1 VAEVFEEVS
10 DLGRSDAEEGERRE
24 VVFVEELSFGG
35 FMAVFGSATC
45 DFGKEEKLVGMEGV
59 GRMAV
64 KIAVEDRGEFGD
76 ADFVAG
82 FLVRFAGGGDGG
94 RFTYVSPAARKSP
107 PAIFQFADKQ
117 DATVLEGGNAGIHFW
132 SGIAGLLGEEL
143 SNRGRIGKR
152 GACSHHF
159 CGDLPDLLIP
169 MNIKLFL
176 AIGEAGLGEGLKAA
190 RPGKPLRNRHES
202 ILAVPKD
209 GNKPANGSVCG
220 TNDPQA

>member
-10 DLGRSDAEEGERRE
+10 DLGRCDTQEGERRE
-24 VVFVEELSFGG
+24 MVFVEELGFGG
-35 FMAVFGSATC
+35 FMAVFGSATG

-59 GRMAV
+59 GRMTM
-64 KIAVEDRGEFGD
+64 KIAVEDRSELGD
-76 ADFVAG
+76 ANFVAG

-94 RFTYVSPAARKSP
+94 RFTDVSPATGKSP
-107 PAIFQFADKQ
+107 PAVFQFTDKQ
-117 DATVLEGGNAGIHFW
+117 DAPVFEGGNASIHFW
-132 SGIAGLLGEEL
+132 SGVAGLLGEEL

-202 ILAVPKD
+202 ILAVRED
-209 GNKPANGSVCG
+209 GNKPANGSACG
-220 TNDPQA
+220 TNDPHA